1 MPIYLRKFYYKKLV
15 DIKKEETEQVKKSQ
29 NKSIPTPTFQ
39 QRFNR

>member
-15 DIKKEETEQVKKSQ
+15 DTKNDETEQVKKSHK
-29 NKSIPTPTFQ
+29 KSTQTPTFQ